1 VPPSLVSFKR
11 RMQGH
16 VQQGGDFKGLDLRSA
31 QAFQSAW
38 ENVTLDACK
47 ASMVDFRGSRWV
59 NGRFLGTTFYGAS
72 FNAATLHGMEFV
84 DSDGEQAS
92 FQGAVLRNVV
102 FRNCRLAYASF
113 MGATLDGVLFSDCN
127 LHGADLDLAE
137 ATGVSYLGCNLW
149 GAKAAFG
156 CGFWNSSFDEETCN
170 RFAAILARI
179 HPDQT
184 ASEALIAMSGENTY
198 RAVCRLM
205 DTKPDTDEP
214 EF

>member
-1 VPPSLVSFKR
+1 MPSLVSFKR

-16 VQQGGDFKGLDLRSA
+16 VQQGGYFQNLDLRSA

-38 ENVTLDACK
+38 ENVTLEGCK

-59 NGRFLGTTFYGAS
+59 TGKFLGTTFYGAN

-84 DSDGEQAS
+84 DCDGEQSS

-102 FRNCRLAYASF
+102 FRNCRLSYASF
-113 MGATLDGVLFSDCN
+113 LGATLDGVLFSDCN
-127 LHGADLDLAE
+127 LHGADLDFAE
-137 ATGVSYLGCNLW
+137 ATDVGYLGSNLW
-149 GAKAAFG
+149 SAKATFG
-156 CGFWNSSFDEETCN
+156 CAFWNATFDTETCN
-170 RFAAILARI
+170 RFAALLARI

-184 ASEALIAMSGENTY
+184 AREALIAMSGDNTY
-198 RAVCRLM
+198 KAVCRLM
-205 DTKPDTDEP
+205 DTRPDRNEP